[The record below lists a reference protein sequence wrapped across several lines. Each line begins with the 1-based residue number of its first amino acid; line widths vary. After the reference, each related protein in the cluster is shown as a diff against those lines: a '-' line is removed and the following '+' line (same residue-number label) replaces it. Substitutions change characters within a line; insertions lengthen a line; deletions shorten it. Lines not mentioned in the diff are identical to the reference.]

1 MSRFLGP
8 VKNRDVGQNN
18 NNQRGFVSNLPV
30 GMGEV
35 DFVEYYRD
43 YLFAGDYA
51 ASDWVVTE
59 TQAGA
64 TQAVGADIVGGALVL
79 TNDAGATDVN
89 QIQSA
94 EEWFKLTSGKRA
106 WFSARFKTSDASL
119 SSILVGFATT
129 DTTPLTTTDCIGFRK
144 LTGTTSLLSITED
157 ATVEVTNALATMAS
171 DTYVSCSFY
180 WDGISRV
187 YFYTGEGSSRSL
199 ASVHTSSIEQTNK
212 LALVLHITNG
222 EAVAKILTVDYIYV
236 AMER

>member
-18 NNQRGFVSNLPV
+18 NNQRGAFSNLPV

-35 DFVEYYRD
+35 DVIQYYND
-43 YLFAGDYA
+43 FLFAQDYA
-51 ASDWVVTE
+51 ATDWVVTE

-64 TQAVGADIVGGALVL
+64 AQAIAADVVGGALLL

-119 SSILVGFATT
+119 SSVLVGFATT

-144 LTGTTSLLSITED
+144 LTGTTALLSITED
-157 ATVEVTNALATMAS
+157 NQSETTNSLATMA
-171 DTYVSCSFY
+171 T
-180 WDGISRV
+180 
-187 YFYTGEGSSRSL
+187 
-199 ASVHTSSIEQTNK
+199 ASPFV
-212 LALVLHITNG
+212 
-222 EAVAKILTVDYIYV
+222 
-236 AMER
+236 M